1 MVKIAIPTR
10 DNMVDDHFGHCD
22 HYTVFTIDDDKK
34 VLVSQRLESPQGC
47 GCKSNIAAMMQ
58 DMGITV
64 MIARNMGAGAF
75 NKLSQHGI
83 SVVRGCH
90 GNIEDIL
97 NAYLKGELVDSSIV
111 CDHLD
116 CDHHAEPGEQ
126 FRIAVGGDMK

>member
-1 MVKIAIPTR
+1 
-10 DNMVDDHFGHCD
+10 MVDDHFGHCD
-22 HYTVFTIDDDKK
+22 HYTVFTIYDDKK
-34 VLVSQRLESPQGC
+34 VLASQRLESPQGC
-47 GCKSNIAAMMQ
+47 GCKSNIAAIMQ

-64 MIARNMGAGAF
+64 MMIAGNMGTGAF

-97 NAYLKGELVDSSIV
+97 NAYLNGELVDSSIV

-116 CDHHAEPGEQ
+116 CDHPAEPGEQ
-126 FRIAVGGDMK
+126 FRIAVGRDMK

>member
-1 MVKIAIPTR
+1 M
-10 DNMVDDHFGHCD
+10 C
-22 HYTVFTIDDDKK
+22 
-34 VLVSQRLESPQGC
+34 
-47 GCKSNIAAMMQ
+47 
-58 DMGITV
+58 ITV
-64 MIARNMGAGAF
+64 MIAGNMGAGAF

-111 CDHLD
+111 CDH
-116 CDHHAEPGEQ
+116 HAEPGEQ

>member
-1 MVKIAIPTR
+1 M
-10 DNMVDDHFGHCD
+10 C
-22 HYTVFTIDDDKK
+22 
-34 VLVSQRLESPQGC
+34 
-47 GCKSNIAAMMQ
+47 
-58 DMGITV
+58 ITV
-64 MIARNMGAGAF
+64 MIAGNIGAGSF
-75 NKLSQHGI
+75 NKLSQHRI

>member
-1 MVKIAIPTR
+1 M
-10 DNMVDDHFGHCD
+10 C
-22 HYTVFTIDDDKK
+22 
-34 VLVSQRLESPQGC
+34 
-47 GCKSNIAAMMQ
+47 
-58 DMGITV
+58 ITV
-64 MIARNMGAGAF
+64 MIAGNMGAGAF

-111 CDHLD
+111 CDHHDCDHHD
-116 CDHHAEPGEQ
+116 CDHHAEPGKQ